1 MDEKSMIL
9 EQERQQKL
17 KERRKRRKWKW
28 GAGIW
33 LLALFA
39 GGTWYMVQGRYLLA
53 ETDANKVEIVA
64 GEGQE
69 IVYARI
75 DVINGNEVTYTV
87 TDMPI
92 MSMEHEDG
100 SQSGSRTEGRS
111 SRPGMEGDRVP
122 EVGGMDFAGMEG
134 GQVPEVGDMDFAGME
149 GGQVP
154 EVGGKGFTGME
165 GGQVPEVGGMGFAGE
180 EGGQVPE
187 MGGMGFAGEE
197 GEAREQEP
205 GREDGHS
212 NGKEEAASEAD
223 QQSIGRG
230 SGKEQVKETEST
242 ESVTTYIPVGTRII
256 TKLGTVTTFSR
267 LAAGDYVAFVM
278 EQEGNEEIIMAVY
291 IVG

>member
-17 KERRKRRKWKW
+17 KKRRKRRKWKW

-39 GGTWYMVQGRYLLA
+39 GGTWYMVQGRYLLV

-149 GGQVP
+149 G
-154 EVGGKGFTGME
+154 
-165 GGQVPEVGGMGFAGE
+165 
-180 EGGQVPE
+180 
-187 MGGMGFAGEE
+187 
-197 GEAREQEP
+197 EAREQES

-223 QQSIGRG
+223 QSIGRG